1 MSDNCVDVFLVTVDF
16 HFDFYKV
23 RDWFISTD
31 RSIGVGNVMG
41 RGSLT
46 RGISFQ
52 MTVFSLIQV
61 WVQPESIMAL
71 TVKFFLLVSVIFGLI
86 TSSCTPRRF

>member
-1 MSDNCVDVFLVTVDF
+1 VIGLFPLIVPSELV
-16 HFDFYKV
+16 H
-23 RDWFISTD
+23 
-31 RSIGVGNVMG
+31 VMG

-46 RGISFQ
+46 QGISFQ

-71 TVKFFLLVSVIFGLI
+71 TVKFFPLVSVISGLI
-86 TSSCTPRRF
+86 TSSCTPRHF